1 MARSNRNAKL
11 ARKRKRA
18 RTLDRLKRQYA
29 KTRREERTLVVEKL
43 RRVAPW
49 LREEYLQA
57 KPRAE

>member
-1 MARSNRNAKL
+1 MARSNRYAKL

-29 KTRREERTLVVEKL
+29 NTRREERTLVVEKL

-57 KPRAE
+57 KPRGG

>member
-1 MARSNRNAKL
+1 MARSNRDAKL
-11 ARKRKRA
+11 TRKRKRA

-49 LREEYLQA
+49 LREEYLQV
-57 KPRAE
+57 KPRSE